1 MSSSAR
7 SRSRAAAPAYTL
19 ATTNSSG
26 RRSRAASSI
35 GASEGHQVICAVSE
49 ARGVTPSVG
58 LAFVNVST
66 GQAVLSQICDNQSYV
81 KTTHKLAVFEP
92 SRILIV
98 STACAPNP
106 KSSLCST
113 IEEELPDVPLVPLS
127 RKYWSETAGLE
138 YIQSLAFKQDV
149 QSIQVAIDG
158 NFYAICSFSAVCTAA
173 VPLASGTPLLTS
185 CETGR
190 PCNISNLIQAFESQ
204 ASPCESDTSH
214 PKRQ

>member
-7 SRSRAAAPAYTL
+7 SRRRAATPAYSL
-19 ATTNSSG
+19 ATTTPSG

-35 GASEGHQVICAVSE
+35 GVSEGHQVICAVSE

-113 IEEELPDVPLVPLS
+113 IEEELPDVPIVPLS
-127 RKYWSETAGLE
+127 RKYWSEAAGLE
-138 YIQSLAFKQDV
+138 YIENLAFKQDF
-149 QSIQVAIDG
+149 QSVKVAIDG
-158 NFYAICSFSAVCTAA
+158 NFYAICSFSAVC
-173 VPLASGTPLLTS
+173 PHGLLASRIP
-185 CETGR
+185 
-190 PCNISNLIQAFESQ
+190 
-204 ASPCESDTSH
+204 
-214 PKRQ
+214 